1 VDLLE
6 TERIRLRGWHHD
18 DAAAFLDIYSRIE
31 VVKWL
36 GAHPRRPLESLEA
49 AIARI
54 GAWRQLTSEL
64 RPPLGLW
71 AIVPVADPAAKPIG
85 TALLLPLTTDE
96 VQTEEI
102 EIGWHLHP
110 DQQGKGFATEAAQ
123 ALLQAAASS
132 GSGSVALRDEQVA
145 IGGDDNVI
153 RFVET
158 VRRVVPRACLSLF
171 AQRKK
176 DLPIVAQLHD
186 GVRPDVGGPDVAVL
200 VDPDSMASGE

>member
-1 VDLLE
+1 MDLLE
-6 TERIRLRGWHHD
+6 TARIRLRGWHHD

-36 GAHPRRPLESLEA
+36 GAHPRQPLESLEA

-54 GAWRQLTSEL
+54 GAWRQLTSKL

-132 GSGSVALRDEQVA
+132 GIRTVIALTDL
-145 IGGDDNVI
+145 DNV
-153 RFVET
+153 RSQAVA
-158 VRRVVPRACLSLF
+158 VRLGMTDEGTTDRWYGLTTRQFGL
-171 AQRKK
+171 
-176 DLPIVAQLHD
+176 DLPPTASPQVD
-186 GVRPDVGGPDVAVL
+186 GRPR
-200 VDPDSMASGE
+200 